1 MSRATTETVDELH
14 GLVAEVLTASLQSD
28 EVSPQMLAQ
37 AIKFLKENG
46 IDAPA
51 TSKRMQ
57 DLTSA
62 LDDLDEDATAHE
74 MASDK

>member
-1 MSRATTETVDELH
+1 VSRATTEIMDELH
-14 GLVAEVLTASLQSD
+14 GLTAEMLIAQLKD
-28 EVSPQMLAQ
+28 KENVSPQWLAQ

-51 TSKRMQ
+51 TSRRMQ
-57 DLTSA
+57 DLSSA

-74 MASDK
+74 MAK